1 MINMFL
7 TKKEEQM
14 CDGEFGETVRKSMDI
29 LVALG
34 DIYGASKLVDI
45 TSAQV
50 SGVSYKT
57 IGDAGLEY
65 LQDLAGDDKGVASVN
80 SSLNPPGTDL
90 DNWEALGFPKEFS
103 VKQNQIVEA
112 YGKLGISKTCTCTPY
127 LVGNVPR
134 FRDHVSWS
142 ESSAVAYVNSVIG
155 AKTNREGGPA
165 ALAAAIV
172 GKTPLYGF
180 HLDENRK
187 ANLVVDVE
195 TELAGA
201 DFGALGYIV
210 GKIVGG
216 GVPYFT
222 LKNIP
227 DNNNLKT
234 LGAALAS
241 SGSVALYHMEN
252 VTPEYEL
259 AAKSEADDHITI
271 SEDDFLDTRNKLSTT
286 ADEPDLICL
295 GCPHASLEEIK
306 EVANIVRGKSIKN
319 KLWICTSVSVKATAD
334 RMGYTKAI
342 EDAGGNVVCD
352 TCMVVAPIEDMGFE
366 VIGVNSLKLTQ
377 ESTTTSK
384 YSVEGMGFAIPIED
398 ALSYAGI
405 IESGKSVSRPYL
417 GVSMLDITDSYYL
430 WQAGIKVP
438 KNVTEGVAVL
448 EVVSSSPAAKAG
460 LQKNDIITKIE
471 DEKISSVAKLRY
483 ELYKHNPG
491 DTIKVTYN
499 RDGKENTA
507 EVTLEESK

>member
-1 MINMFL
+1 MFL
-7 TKKEEQM
+7 TKEEQEM
-14 CDGEFGETVRKSMDI
+14 CDGEYGETIRKSMDI

-34 DIYGASKLVDI
+34 DIYGASGLVDI

-65 LQDLAGDDKGVASVN
+65 LQDLARDGSGKATIN
-80 SSLNPPGTDL
+80 ASLNPPGTDL
-90 DNWEALGFPKEFS
+90 DNWEELGFPRDFAI
-103 VKQNQIVEA
+103 KQNEIVDA
-112 YGKLGISKTCTCTPY
+112 YADLGISKTSTCTPY

-155 AKTNREGGPA
+155 ARTNREGGPA

-187 ANLVVDVE
+187 ANLVVNVT
-195 TELAGA
+195 TELKGA
-201 DFGALGYIV
+201 DFGALGYII
-210 GKIVGG
+210 GKVVGG
-216 GVPYFT
+216 GVPYFKLQNT
-222 LKNIP
+222 P

-259 AAKSEADDHITI
+259 AGEADVEDIMFI
-271 SEDDFLDTRNKLSTT
+271 SEKEIAETRESLTT
-286 ADEPDLICL
+286 TDKEIDLVCL

-306 EVANIVRGKSIKN
+306 EVAAVVQGKTIKN

-334 RMGYTKAI
+334 RMGYTQII
-342 EDAGGNVVCD
+342 ESAGGNVVCD

-366 VIGVNSLKLTQ
+366 VIGVNS
-377 ESTTTSK
+377 
-384 YSVEGMGFAIPIED
+384 
-398 ALSYAGI
+398 
-405 IESGKSVSRPYL
+405 
-417 GVSMLDITDSYYL
+417 
-430 WQAGIKVP
+430 
-438 KNVTEGVAVL
+438 
-448 EVVSSSPAAKAG
+448 AKAANYVPSMCG
-460 LQKNDIITKIE
+460 LDVVY
-471 DEKISSVAKLRY
+471 DDV
-483 ELYKHNPG
+483 
-491 DTIKVTYN
+491 
-499 RDGKENTA
+499 EN
-507 EVTLEESK
+507 LIQFK

>member
-1 MINMFL
+1 MFL

-14 CDGEFGETVRKSMDI
+14 CDGEFGETIRKSMDI

-57 IGDAGLEY
+57 IGQAGLEY
-65 LQDLAGDDKGVASVN
+65 LEDLASEEFEYSGINA
-80 SSLNPPGTDL
+80 SLNPPGTDL

-103 VKQNQIVEA
+103 IKQNQIVDA

-155 AKTNREGGPA
+155 ARTNREGGPA

-180 HLDENRK
+180 HLEQNRR
-187 ANLVVDVE
+187 ANLIVNVS
-195 TELAGA
+195 TELSGA
-201 DFGALGYIV
+201 DWGALGYIV
-210 GKIVGG
+210 GKTVGG
-216 GVPYFT
+216 GVPYFKV
-222 LKNIP
+222 KNTP
-227 DNNNLKT
+227 NNNDLKT

-252 VTPEYEL
+252 VTPEWDRADKEEVEDYMFVSDKDILETRQKL
-259 AAKSEADDHITI
+259 TTTDGEA
-271 SEDDFLDTRNKLSTT
+271 
-286 ADEPDLICL
+286 DLICL

-306 EVANIVRGKSIKN
+306 NVANIVNGKTIKN

-334 RMGYTKAI
+334 RMGYTEII
-342 EDAGGNVVCD
+342 EAAGGNVVCD

-366 VIGVNSLKLTQ
+366 VIGVNS
-377 ESTTTSK
+377 
-384 YSVEGMGFAIPIED
+384 
-398 ALSYAGI
+398 
-405 IESGKSVSRPYL
+405 
-417 GVSMLDITDSYYL
+417 
-430 WQAGIKVP
+430 
-438 KNVTEGVAVL
+438 
-448 EVVSSSPAAKAG
+448 AKAANYVPSMCG
-460 LQKNDIITKIE
+460 LDVVY
-471 DEKISSVAKLRY
+471 DDVEKLIHF
-483 ELYKHNPG
+483 E
-491 DTIKVTYN
+491 
-499 RDGKENTA
+499 
-507 EVTLEESK
+507 

>member
-1 MINMFL
+1 MFL

-14 CDGEFGETVRKSMDI
+14 CDGEFGETIRKSMDI

-57 IGDAGLEY
+57 IGQAGLEY
-65 LQDLAGDDKGVASVN
+65 LEDLASEEFEYSGINA
-80 SSLNPPGTDL
+80 SLNPPGTDL
-90 DNWEALGFPKEFS
+90 DNWKELGFPEDFS
-103 VKQNQIVEA
+103 IKQNQIVDA

-134 FRDHVSWS
+134 FKDHVSWS

-155 AKTNREGGPA
+155 ARTNREGGPA

-187 ANLVVDVE
+187 ANLIVNVSD
-195 TELAGA
+195 ELSGA
-201 DFGALGYIV
+201 DWGALGYIV
-210 GKIVGG
+210 GKVVGG

-222 LKNIP
+222 VKNTP
-227 DNNNLKT
+227 SNNDLKT

-252 VTPEYEL
+252 VTPEWDTAGKDDVEDYMFVGDNDIQETRQKL
-259 AAKSEADDHITI
+259 TTTDREA
-271 SEDDFLDTRNKLSTT
+271 
-286 ADEPDLICL
+286 DLICL

-306 EVANIVRGKSIKN
+306 HVANIVEGKSIKN

-334 RMGYTKAI
+334 RMGYTQII
-342 EDAGGNVVCD
+342 EAAGGNVVCD

-366 VIGVNSLKLTQ
+366 VIGVNS
-377 ESTTTSK
+377 
-384 YSVEGMGFAIPIED
+384 
-398 ALSYAGI
+398 
-405 IESGKSVSRPYL
+405 
-417 GVSMLDITDSYYL
+417 
-430 WQAGIKVP
+430 
-438 KNVTEGVAVL
+438 
-448 EVVSSSPAAKAG
+448 AKAANYVPSMCG
-460 LQKNDIITKIE
+460 LDVVY
-471 DEKISSVAKLRY
+471 DDV
-483 ELYKHNPG
+483 
-491 DTIKVTYN
+491 
-499 RDGKENTA
+499 EN
-507 EVTLEESK
+507 LIHFQ

>member
-14 CDGEFGETVRKSMDI
+14 CDGEFGETIRKSMDI

-57 IGDAGLEY
+57 IGQAGLEY
-65 LQDLAGDDKGVASVN
+65 LEDLASEEFEYSGINA
-80 SSLNPPGTDL
+80 SLNPPGTDL

-103 VKQNQIVEA
+103 IKQNQIVDA

-155 AKTNREGGPA
+155 ARTNREGGPA

-187 ANLVVDVE
+187 ANLIVNVN
-195 TELAGA
+195 TELSGA
-201 DFGALGYIV
+201 DWGALGYIV
-210 GKIVGG
+210 GKTVGG
-216 GVPYFT
+216 GVPYF
-222 LKNIP
+222 KVQNSP
-227 DNNNLKT
+227 NNNDLKT

-252 VTPEYEL
+252 VTPEWSTAGKDDVEDYMFVGDKEIL
-259 AAKSEADDHITI
+259 ETRQKLTTTDREA
-271 SEDDFLDTRNKLSTT
+271 
-286 ADEPDLICL
+286 DLICL

-306 EVANIVRGKSIKN
+306 NVANIVEGKTIKN

-334 RMGYTKAI
+334 RMGYTEII
-342 EDAGGNVVCD
+342 EAAGGNVVCD

-366 VIGVNSLKLTQ
+366 VIGVNS
-377 ESTTTSK
+377 
-384 YSVEGMGFAIPIED
+384 
-398 ALSYAGI
+398 
-405 IESGKSVSRPYL
+405 
-417 GVSMLDITDSYYL
+417 
-430 WQAGIKVP
+430 
-438 KNVTEGVAVL
+438 
-448 EVVSSSPAAKAG
+448 AKAANYVPSMCG
-460 LQKNDIITKIE
+460 LDVVY
-471 DEKISSVAKLRY
+471 DDV
-483 ELYKHNPG
+483 
-491 DTIKVTYN
+491 
-499 RDGKENTA
+499 ENLIHF
-507 EVTLEESK
+507 E

>member
-1 MINMFL
+1 MFL

-14 CDGEFGETVRKSMDI
+14 CDGEFGETIRKSMDI

-57 IGDAGLEY
+57 IGQAGLEY
-65 LQDLAGDDKGVASVN
+65 LEDLASEEFEYSGINA
-80 SSLNPPGTDL
+80 SLNPPGTDL

-103 VKQNQIVEA
+103 IKQNQIVDA

-155 AKTNREGGPA
+155 ARTNREGGPA

-180 HLDENRK
+180 HLDENRR
-187 ANLVVDVE
+187 ANLIVNVNC
-195 TELAGA
+195 ELSGA
-201 DFGALGYIV
+201 DWGALGYIV
-210 GKIVGG
+210 GKTVGG
-216 GVPYFT
+216 GVPYF
-222 LKNIP
+222 KVQNSP
-227 DNNNLKT
+227 NNNDLKT

-252 VTPEYEL
+252 VTPEWS
-259 AAKSEADDHITI
+259 AAGKDDVEDYMFVGDKEILETRQNLTTTDREA
-271 SEDDFLDTRNKLSTT
+271 
-286 ADEPDLICL
+286 DLICL

-306 EVANIVRGKSIKN
+306 NVANIVEGKTIKN

-334 RMGYTKAI
+334 RMGYTKII
-342 EDAGGNVVCD
+342 EASGGNVVCD

-366 VIGVNSLKLTQ
+366 VIGVNS
-377 ESTTTSK
+377 
-384 YSVEGMGFAIPIED
+384 
-398 ALSYAGI
+398 
-405 IESGKSVSRPYL
+405 
-417 GVSMLDITDSYYL
+417 
-430 WQAGIKVP
+430 
-438 KNVTEGVAVL
+438 
-448 EVVSSSPAAKAG
+448 AKAA
-460 LQKNDIITKIE
+460 N
-471 DEKISSVAKLRY
+471 
-483 ELYKHNPG
+483 
-491 DTIKVTYN
+491 
-499 RDGKENTA
+499 
-507 EVTLEESK
+507 

>member
-1 MINMFL
+1 MFL

-14 CDGEFGETVRKSMDI
+14 CDGEFGETIRKSMDI

-57 IGDAGLEY
+57 IGQAGLEY
-65 LQDLAGDDKGVASVN
+65 LEDLASEEFEYSGINA
-80 SSLNPPGTDL
+80 SLNPPGTDL

-103 VKQNQIVEA
+103 IKQNQIVDA

-155 AKTNREGGPA
+155 ARTNREGGPA

-187 ANLVVDVE
+187 ANLIVNVN
-195 TELAGA
+195 TELSGA
-201 DFGALGYIV
+201 DWGALGYIV
-210 GKIVGG
+210 GKTVGG
-216 GVPYFT
+216 GVPYF
-222 LKNIP
+222 KVQNSP
-227 DNNNLKT
+227 NNNDLKT

-252 VTPEYEL
+252 VTPEWSTAGKDDVEDYMFVGDKEIL
-259 AAKSEADDHITI
+259 ETRQKLTTTDREA
-271 SEDDFLDTRNKLSTT
+271 
-286 ADEPDLICL
+286 DLICL

-306 EVANIVRGKSIKN
+306 NVANIVEGKTIKN

-334 RMGYTKAI
+334 RMGYTKII
-342 EDAGGNVVCD
+342 EAAGGNVVCD

-366 VIGVNSLKLTQ
+366 VIGVNS
-377 ESTTTSK
+377 
-384 YSVEGMGFAIPIED
+384 
-398 ALSYAGI
+398 
-405 IESGKSVSRPYL
+405 
-417 GVSMLDITDSYYL
+417 
-430 WQAGIKVP
+430 
-438 KNVTEGVAVL
+438 
-448 EVVSSSPAAKAG
+448 AKAANYVPSMCG
-460 LQKNDIITKIE
+460 LDVVY
-471 DEKISSVAKLRY
+471 DDV
-483 ELYKHNPG
+483 
-491 DTIKVTYN
+491 
-499 RDGKENTA
+499 ENLVQF
-507 EVTLEESK
+507 E